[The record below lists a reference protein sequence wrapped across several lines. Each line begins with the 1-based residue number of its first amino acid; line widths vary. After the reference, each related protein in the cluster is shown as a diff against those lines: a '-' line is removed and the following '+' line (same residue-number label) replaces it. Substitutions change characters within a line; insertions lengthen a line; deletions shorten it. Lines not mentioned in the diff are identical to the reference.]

1 MTYSKLKNLFTEH
14 KDRKFT
20 FIVQGGNQG
29 DQMIWAGARK
39 LAHLAEL
46 NYRETNMKRGH
57 SPYIDIKPDE
67 ILYLNGGGGF
77 NTWWNWTPRL
87 LNRLVKQYPE
97 NMIVVG
103 PSTVALQ
110 GWYLDKWLPCS
121 DNVIFYARELTTYN
135 FLKENYDLN
144 LFHDQDTALH
154 LNVDDAE
161 FKKLMGD
168 NYSENRH
175 TLFGLREDPESLDN
189 IPSQVNLEDYD
200 LVVDPCLEKNWAQ
213 LHLHASKILTN
224 RCHSAILGSILG
236 KDTTMF
242 NGNYHKNRS
251 IWEYSLKKRGV
262 KWI

>member
-97 NMIVVG
+97 NIIIIG

-154 LNVDDAE
+154 LNY
-161 FKKLMGD
+161 GD
-168 NYSENRH
+168 TELKQVIGKNHRKELHR
-175 TLFGLREDPESLDN
+175 LFGLREDPESIDN
-189 IPSQVNLEDYD
+189 IPKQVNVDDYD
-200 LVVDPCLEKNWAQ
+200 LVVDPCLEKNWAE
-213 LHLHASKILTN
+213 LHLYASKILTN